1 MLRHIFVTVLAV
13 FALIGHAEAAIYM
26 VEPDD
31 YADGTAL
38 TSVNPKVTLS
48 TLDQD
53 NVVVPLFTV
62 TAAPDGFGF
71 APTGTKVFAHVGVGF
86 WLDIRKLRMDFA
98 EPVSSISLGFAGG
111 TNFDTDFGL
120 LNVYNSSNVL
130 LDSDLTA
137 GMGPGQKETMSINRP
152 INDIAYAIAYSVPGD
167 GPYGPFGRLDALVFD
182 TAVPEPAAGG
192 LLLTAVGLMV
202 RRRRR
207 R

>member
-1 MLRHIFVTVLAV
+1 MLRTVALMMLAV
-13 FALIGHAEAAIYM
+13 LMLALRSESAIYM

-38 TSVNPKVTLS
+38 TSVNAKVAFS

-53 NVVVPLFTV
+53 DVVVPLFTV
-62 TAAPDGFGF
+62 TAEEDGFGY
-71 APTGTKVFAHVGVGF
+71 APTGTKVFAHAGVGF

-98 EPVSSISLGFAGG
+98 EPVSSISLSFAGG

-120 LNVYNSSNVL
+120 LNVYNGSNVL
-130 LDSDLTA
+130 LDSYLTA
-137 GMGPGQKETMSINRP
+137 GMGPGQKETMTIRRP

-192 LLLTAVGLMV
+192 ALLAALGMV
-202 RRRRR
+202 AHRRRR
-207 R
+207 